1 MNNNLKRLNIGVIG
15 LGYVGLPLANLLSR
29 KYFTVAFDSNKK
41 RIKELKKFID
51 KNKEV
56 SCNDLK
62 KSKKIKLT
70 NNHKD
75 LNECD
80 VYFVTVPTPVDKKNQ
95 PDLSFLKSATKT
107 VALNLK
113 NRNIVV
119 FESTVYPGL
128 TEEVLVPILE
138 KYSKLKY
145 KRDFNCSYSPERIN
159 PGDKKHT
166 LKKIVKVI
174 SASNKS
180 SLKIIKNLYSSI
192 LKSKVFVAKDI
203 KTAEAAKVIEN
214 TQRDLNISLINELSI
229 IFNRLGL
236 NTYDVLKTAS
246 TKWNFVNFKPGLVGG
261 HCIGVDPYYLTYKA
275 KKVGFSPKVIL
286 AGRNTNNYMGKY
298 ISKQVLKK
306 MREKNILIKKSKILI
321 MGLTFK
327 ENIPDMRNSK
337 VFDIIKYLK
346 DKKAKVHVF
355 DHMINGNKFL
365 KNILV
370 KKIKKNYYDAII
382 LAVAHEKFKKI
393 GVKKIKSF
401 GKKNSILVDIK
412 NLFNS
417 HELVDLTL

>member
-298 ISKQVLKK
+298 VSKQVLRK

>member
-298 ISKQVLKK
+298 ISKQVLRK